1 MCVPLSRF
9 SPAQGMP
16 SALAYLALHS
26 LALCPRIPL
35 ARSLAWSL
43 PSLSRRAGDGLQ
55 LAFKTL
61 LPAYLQHRNKAQY
74 RVWLFTDGIN
84 NYPPRNPMGFDASLR
99 DYERE
104 ADGFLPTVD
113 VFGFGPNV
121 IVDILDGEIART
133 TGGLYGSIY
142 SSTEIAT
149 NLVNAAAAWA
159 SVDEAPVALTAVDE
173 AWRLQSVAFLRQV
186 ASEAK
191 FATEAQCNKFVERVQ
206 AHAAA
211 MTAAGVSAP
220 FVADFVGAGSK
231 DGQVQLAVSTPE
243 IVRKW
248 GRHFLLSLAS
258 AHAIQRC
265 AQFHAPGLQVYATG
279 GFREAQSRIT
289 TLFMD
294 RMREYDA
301 ALDARDAERVRAT
314 EQARLEA
321 LRNGARVLPPVYVPT
336 VRASSSTLFDPHGGC
351 IDGEC
356 SAVAADDSIVLIKN
370 IQVGDWMRPAVGE
383 APVQVTHVVR
393 TRPSPTTPAVRFQGG
408 LVLTAFH
415 PILPPPRPCNDPGAA
430 NAAAAAAAAAAA
442 PNAAAWAFP
451 QDVQEGIVCKGTA
464 ATVGL
469 GHMYSFGV
477 KAPFKQASECF
488 GLVVNGTGVATLGH
502 EVQDNAVLRHA
513 FWGSAIVLQR
523 ISAMNAWAAR
533 HNLSAKDNV
542 VNVNGWA
549 WTCDARTGLSNGL
562 SALNED

>member
-1 MCVPLSRF
+1 M
-9 SPAQGMP
+9 
-16 SALAYLALHS
+16 
-26 LALCPRIPL
+26 
-35 ARSLAWSL
+35 
-43 PSLSRRAGDGLQ
+43 
-55 LAFKTL
+55 
-61 LPAYLQHRNKAQY
+61 PAYLQFRDKAQY
-74 RVWLFTDGIN
+74 RVWLFTDGVN

-99 DYERE
+99 DYQRE
-104 ADGFLPTVD
+104 ADGFLPSVD
-113 VFGFGPNV
+113 AFGFGPNV
-121 IVDILDGEIART
+121 NVDILDGEIART

-142 SSTEIAT
+142 SPTEIAT

-159 SVDEAPVALTAVDE
+159 SVDDAPVELSAVDE
-173 AWRLQSVAFLRQV
+173 TWRAKSVAFLRQL
-186 ASEAK
+186 ASECK
-191 FATEAQCNKFVERVQ
+191 IVTEASCNKMVDRVQ
-206 AHAAA
+206 THAGA
-211 MTAAGVSAP
+211 MVFAGVSAP

-231 DGQVQLAVSTPE
+231 DGQVQLAVSSPE
-243 IVRKW
+243 IVHKW

-258 AHAIQRC
+258 AHDIQRC
-265 AQFHAPGLQVYATG
+265 AQFHAPGLQVYAAR

-289 TLFMD
+289 TVFMD

-301 ALDARDAERVRAT
+301 MLDAQEAARVRAT
-314 EQARLEA
+314 EQARLDA
-321 LRNGARVLPPVYVPT
+321 LRSGARYVPQVYVPPA
-336 VRASSSTLFDPHGGC
+336 RASGASLFDPSGGC

-356 SAVAADDSIVLIKN
+356 SAIAADDSLVLIKN
-370 IQVGDWMRPAVGE
+370 IKVGDWMRPAVGE

-415 PILPPPRPCNDPGAA
+415 PLKPLPRPAA
-430 NAAAAAAAAAAA
+430 VAAVAAAPDNCAAPAPVAAAAAA
-442 PNAAAWAFP
+442 PSTWAFP
-451 QDVQEGIVCKGTA
+451 QDMQEGVVCKGTA

-488 GLVVNGTGVATLGH
+488 GLVVNGYGVATLGH

-523 ISAMNAWAAR
+523 ITAMNAWAAR

-562 SALNED
+562 GALNED